1 LPQSKEQILPYGRE
15 HGAYY
20 GTDTEARKEARGV
33 LGEDPWMMA
42 EVGRSYLRAGN
53 RKQALESMHELR
65 QLSKRRYVS
74 PLALLEASLDPKSA
88 EAFAW
93 LEQAYE
99 SRINLSALVVDP
111 GFDGICQDVRF
122 HDLLRKAGL
131 PQIQLQLN

>member
-1 LPQSKEQILPYGRE
+1 
-15 HGAYY
+15 
-20 GTDTEARKEARGV
+20 
-33 LGEDPWMMA
+33 MMA

-74 PLALLEASLDPKSA
+74 PLALALLKASLDPKSA

-99 SRINLSALVVDP
+99 SRINLSALVVEP
-111 GFDGICQDVRF
+111 GFDGIRHDARF